1 LQVNLVDT
9 PVTFCTIDAMICG
22 MLAGMK
28 SAYVFKFLF
37 VAALGALFGALI
49 HADAEKWHKLGKD
62 AFLTY
67 QAGKFEQNMASPA
80 PLWLFIAFLVIFVVG
95 VAACYEFCGH
105 LGEKLLSRSQARKE
119 HELATSAVER
129 L

>member
-1 LQVNLVDT
+1 
-9 PVTFCTIDAMICG
+9 MICG

-37 VAALGALFGALI
+37 VAALGALFAALI
-49 HADAEKWHKLGKD
+49 HADAEKWHQLGKD

-67 QAGKFEQNMASPA
+67 QAGKFEQNMASPG
-80 PLWLFIAFLVIFVVG
+80 PLWLYIVVVVIFVAG
-95 VAACYEFCGH
+95 VAACYEFCGYM
-105 LGEKLLSRSQARKE
+105 GEKLLSRSQARKE

>member
-1 LQVNLVDT
+1 
-9 PVTFCTIDAMICG
+9 

-37 VAALGALFGALI
+37 VAGLGALFATLI
-49 HADAEKWHKLGKD
+49 HADAEKWHQLGKE

-80 PLWLFIAFLVIFVVG
+80 PLWLVVLFIVIFVVG
-95 VAACYEFCGH
+95 VAACYEFCGYM
-105 LGEKLLSRSQARKE
+105 GEKLLSRSQARKDR
-119 HELATSAVER
+119 ELAMSAVER